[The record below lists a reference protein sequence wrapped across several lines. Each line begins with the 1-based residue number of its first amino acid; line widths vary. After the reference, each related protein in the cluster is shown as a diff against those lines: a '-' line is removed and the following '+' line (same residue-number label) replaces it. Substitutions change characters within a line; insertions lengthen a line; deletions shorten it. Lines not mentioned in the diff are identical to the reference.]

1 MFEFFTKM
9 IEEFGGLGLILIML
23 GGLLYFLILKSGKKT
38 EKSIAD
44 MSENITSTL
53 VNQNNNMLN
62 VLTQNNTQLQTNMMS
77 LIEKSIMNRDISVK
91 DLHSAS
97 MQHRLDISDKMQMML
112 YEMMHFY
119 HARRCGVM
127 EFHNNTNNLNGLS
140 FLWYDLSYENLQRNV
155 TPISGN
161 CKNQQLSILTP
172 VMNDVIDNN
181 GIAVYRSSDI
191 EKIEER
197 SPVLYNHLVSRI
209 KVNSIIYV
217 GLYDMNN
224 VLIGLAFLEY
234 SEKYP
239 YPESIIDLNDIKQR
253 ASGISQLLDF
263 KALVKEN

>member
-9 IEEFGGLGLILIML
+9 IEEFGGLGLILIIL

-44 MSENITSTL
+44 MSEHITSTL

-77 LIEKSIMNRDISVK
+77 LIEKSMMNKDTTVK

-112 YEMMHFY
+112 YEMLHFY
-119 HARRCGVM
+119 HSRRCCVM

-161 CKNQQLSILTP
+161 CKNQQLSILVTFLLS
-172 VMNDVIDNN
+172 
-181 GIAVYRSSDI
+181 Y
-191 EKIEER
+191 
-197 SPVLYNHLVSRI
+197 LYH
-209 KVNSIIYV
+209 
-217 GLYDMNN
+217 
-224 VLIGLAFLEY
+224 
-234 SEKYP
+234 
-239 YPESIIDLNDIKQR
+239 
-253 ASGISQLLDF
+253 
-263 KALVKEN
+263 

>member
-9 IEEFGGLGLILIML
+9 IEEFGGLGIILIIL
-23 GGLLYFLILKSGKKT
+23 GGLLYLLILKSGKKT

-53 VNQNNNMLN
+53 VDQNNNMLN

-77 LIEKSIMNRDISVK
+77 LIEKSIMNRDTNAK

-161 CKNQQLSILTP
+161 CKNQQLSILSP
-172 VMNDVIDNN
+172 VMNDIIDNN
-181 GIAVYRSSDI
+181 GIVVYRSSDI
-191 EKIEER
+191 EKFAER
-197 SPVLYNHLVSRI
+197 SPVLYNHLTVRI
-209 KVNSIIYV
+209 KTNSIIYV

-224 VLIGLAFLEY
+224 VLIGVVFLEY
-234 SEKYP
+234 NEKYP

-253 ASGISQLLDF
+253 ASAISQLLDF
-263 KALVKEN
+263 KALVQDN